1 MQSEE
6 LIERVLAFVPA
17 IYLMGECLYS
27 YTKSRVRGVVFHV
40 CFWGGYL
47 GLIFDYGIF
56 ALIIYCMIYH
66 LISVGQVL
74 ELAVVLSVSLPVF
87 DYLYVKA
94 KIINANYCHQY
105 LGISFSKD
113 YEWWLICKK
122 LFHGLS

>member
-27 YTKSRVRGVVFHV
+27 YTKSRVRGLVFHV

-47 GLIFDYGIF
+47 GLIFDY
-56 ALIIYCMIYH
+56 
-66 LISVGQVL
+66 
-74 ELAVVLSVSLPVF
+74 
-87 DYLYVKA
+87 LYVKA
-94 KIINANYCHQY
+94 KIINANYCYQY

-122 LFHGLS
+122 IIPWLELIIILIILWGIYNFNVENMESPISRNWYKII

>member
-1 MQSEE
+1 M
-6 LIERVLAFVPA
+6 
-17 IYLMGECLYS
+17 
-27 YTKSRVRGVVFHV
+27 
-40 CFWGGYL
+40 

-56 ALIIYCMIYH
+56 ALIIYCMVYH

-122 LFHGLS
+122 IIPWLELIIILIILWGIYNFNVENMESPISRNWYKII

>member
-27 YTKSRVRGVVFHV
+27 YTKSRVRGLVFHV

-74 ELAVVLSVSLPVF
+74 ELAVVLSVSLPF
-87 DYLYVKA
+87 L
-94 KIINANYCHQY
+94 IIYM
-105 LGISFSKD
+105 
-113 YEWWLICKK
+113 
-122 LFHGLS
+122 